1 MEINMQIKRN
11 MLLKTVLTTLSALY
25 KKNITH
31 LWMLICWKMKKK
43 NHLYCVTLFFAAEYA
58 AHTHTVFLCFQ
69 LFIYSFAFSG
79 CCCWLFRTFA
89 ATNAHPQLFAFSSLI
104 LSDPG
109 VPPK

>member
-1 MEINMQIKRN
+1 MDVN
-11 MLLKTVLTTLSALY
+11 LLENEQEKPSLLCNAIGFV
-25 KKNITH
+25 
-31 LWMLICWKMKKK
+31 
-43 NHLYCVTLFFAAEYA
+43 YA

-79 CCCWLFRTFA
+79 CCCWLVHTVA
-89 ATNAHPQLFAFSSLI
+89 ATIARLQLSAFSSLI